1 MARYVLRGDETHILF
16 TNLGKIDIRILK
28 GQQVGFLH
36 GFKDTPSS
44 TNTTSYLVME
54 NIFKGLLAL
63 AIDDYDITLPFD
75 LEPLEEQDTAEALIL
90 NH

>member
-1 MARYVLRGDETHILF
+1 
-16 TNLGKIDIRILK
+16 
-28 GQQVGFLH
+28 
-36 GFKDTPSS
+36 
-44 TNTTSYLVME
+44 ME